1 MHLEINNPNR
11 SVPNAN
17 GLTITQPWPNV
28 NKIWGLKE
36 PRIITAGFV
45 LFGVFSVSADN

>member
-1 MHLEINNPNR
+1 MHLEINNPNG

-28 NKIWGLKE
+28 NMIFGLKE

-45 LFGVFSVSADN
+45 PFGVFSVPGDY